1 MIFPESVGS
10 RSSFSAKMPRICVG
24 SLQVRNRRGADV
36 FSGCRRQP
44 IRGVRALQPRVGR
57 TRGGFRRNARAV
69 PTKSGP
75 TGSPAG
81 EVRRDAAGRSGFAVR
96 PAGAFLCRGAMQPA
110 DPEAGA
116 NRLGDSSE
124 EGPARDGFQARPFR
138 TEKNVS
144 PCRFFFLYS
153 AGVIPT
159 IFLK

>member
-10 RSSFSAKMPRICVG
+10 KSFFPPRCREYASAPCKFEIGGEPTF
-24 SLQVRNRRGADV
+24 

-69 PTKSGP
+69 PTESGP

-96 PAGAFLCRGAMQPA
+96 PAGASLCRGAMQPA
-110 DPEAGA
+110 DSEAGA
-116 NRLGDSSE
+116 NSPGNSSE
-124 EGPARDGFQARPFR
+124 EGPARDGSQARPFR

>member
-10 RSSFSAKMPRICVG
+10 RSSFSAKMPNMRRLPASSKSAG
-24 SLQVRNRRGADV
+24 SRRYFG
-36 FSGCRRQP
+36 SRRPP

-69 PTKSGP
+69 PTESGP

-81 EVRRDAAGRSGFAVR
+81 EVRRDATGRSGFAVR

-110 DPEAGA
+110 DPEAGV
-116 NRLGDSSE
+116 NRPGDSSE